1 MSYRVQLVVQDDQ
14 EKEKIET
21 WLAHPSFS
29 NLIVQNEGSILPDD
43 ILIVEITSLFDWV
56 KVRRMM
62 KQYQDILIIPIL
74 DQSMTKTSPIA
85 IELGLPSLLIKP
97 LKSRSFYRNFKKAFS
112 LRTEIPIIEETVE
125 GESYRDMI
133 WRRVLKGD
141 ITSEVEMSESL
152 TLLPSAMVPNLV
164 CCIQGFL
171 ISPEREKKEGWEA
184 SSVVQK
190 VILKAF
196 SAIGYEAYFV
206 PFHKNAAL
214 LLKVPSDV
222 ATPSFWAEGEQVM
235 FSAIEVLREEYGIQ
249 LYIGVGSICR
259 EVMQLKSSYA
269 NAKVARMSVA
279 KHELWLRYFDEIPTN
294 VSVQKSIDYIRSHY
308 AENISM
314 NKVAAKVNFSPTYFS
329 RLFKK
334 ETGHSFVSY
343 VTLVKLQ
350 RSIWLLRRTN
360 QTIEEIAMEL
370 GFNTPNYFSATF
382 KKEIGWSPSQYR
394 GTKEI
399 LFSHSWVEDDF

>member
-1 MSYRVQLVVQDDQ
+1 MSYRVQLLVQDNQ
-14 EKEKIET
+14 EKTKIET

-29 NLIVQNEGSILPDD
+29 NLIIQNGGAILPND
-43 ILIVEITSLFDWV
+43 ILIVEITSLFDWI

-62 KQYQDILIIPIL
+62 KQHPDIIIIPIL

-85 IELGLPSLLIKP
+85 LELQLPSLLVKP
-97 LKSRSFYRNFKKAFS
+97 LKSRAFYRNFGKTIS
-112 LRTEIPIIEETVE
+112 LLTEMPIIEEMVE
-125 GESYRDMI
+125 GESYRDMF

-141 ITSEVEMSESL
+141 ITSEVEMSQSL
-152 TLLPSAMVPNLV
+152 TLMPSAMVPNLV
-164 CCIQGFL
+164 CGIQGFL
-171 ISPEREKKEGWEA
+171 ISPEREKSEGWEA

-190 VILKAF
+190 AILKAF
-196 SAIGYEAYFV
+196 STIGHEAYFV

-214 LLKVPSDV
+214 LLKSPSDV
-222 ATPSFWAEGEQVM
+222 ATPSFWAEGQRVM
-235 FSAIEVLREEYGIQ
+235 FSVIETLREEYGIQ

-259 EVMQLKSSYA
+259 EVMQLKDSYE
-269 NAKVARMSVA
+269 NAKIARMAVA

-350 RSIWLLRRTN
+350 RSIQLLRRTN
-360 QTIEEIAMEL
+360 QTIEQIAMDL

-394 GTKEI
+394 ATKEI